1 MSKMICKV
9 ALRGE
14 GKTKWLLD
22 VAHRYSDSAFPVYFF
37 TTKEDQYRKFCEK
50 YFRAFQSICT
60 VEEFN
65 IENFVGNEIILVD
78 DLMSL
83 DIDMKKLSGIKENC
97 YKMYATI
104 EGTTEADIVT
114 DTDQLTIS
122 DTI

>member
-37 TTKEDQYRKFCEK
+37 TTKEGHYRKFCEK

-65 IENFVGNEIILVD
+65 IENFVGNEIVLVD

-83 DIDMKKLSGIKENC
+83 DVDMKRLSEIRDNC
-97 YKMYATI
+97 YIMYATI
-104 EGTTEADIVT
+104 EGTTESIT
-114 DTDQLTIS
+114 IIDTDQLTIF